1 MPKKLLQ
8 IKFKRYLILT
18 TISITV
24 YEVKRRRRN
33 LIVLDPTTADNKVTL
48 MIYDPN
54 SDNPD
59 FLWEYAWNIFGI
71 WQKSYKLG
79 DFNLAL
85 NHFIDTTN
93 DYTVNNAKAR
103 ERISKVTD
111 DLHFLDY
118 FKIGTLIKG

>member
-1 MPKKLLQ
+1 M
-8 IKFKRYLILT
+8 
-18 TISITV
+18 
-24 YEVKRRRRN
+24 
-33 LIVLDPTTADNKVTL
+33 IVLDLTTADNKVTL

-54 SDNPD
+54 TDNPD
-59 FLWEYAWNIFGI
+59 FYENMRETF
-71 WQKSYKLG
+71 YKLG

-85 NHFIDTTN
+85 NYFIDTTN

-111 DLHFLDY
+111 DLHLLDY

>member
-1 MPKKLLQ
+1 M
-8 IKFKRYLILT
+8 
-18 TISITV
+18 
-24 YEVKRRRRN
+24 
-33 LIVLDPTTADNKVTL
+33 IVLDLTTADNKVTL

-59 FLWEYAWNIFGI
+59 FLWEYALNIFGI

-79 DFNLAL
+79 DFNLVL
-85 NHFIDTTN
+85 NYFIDTTN

-111 DLHFLDY
+111 DLHLLDY

>member
-1 MPKKLLQ
+1 M
-8 IKFKRYLILT
+8 
-18 TISITV
+18 
-24 YEVKRRRRN
+24 
-33 LIVLDPTTADNKVTL
+33 IVLDLTTVDNKVTL

-85 NHFIDTTN
+85 NYFIDTTN

-111 DLHFLDY
+111 DLHLLDY
-118 FKIGTLIKG
+118 FKIWTLIKG